1 MTSVP
6 YRVSPIPHS
15 PRAFSG
21 VTQFPCLNPMMW
33 RWRKACRGDLE
44 ASLLRE
50 IGGLRDKSPP
60 SKEEASRLREQ
71 NEQRLRG
78 RNRKECGRRAGGL
91 QPCWRRKKGEED

>member
-50 IGGLRDKSPP
+50 IGGLRDKGAPF
-60 SKEEASRLREQ
+60 KEV
-71 NEQRLRG
+71 
-78 RNRKECGRRAGGL
+78 
-91 QPCWRRKKGEED
+91 KGTA